1 MMQHG
6 HQTIV
11 ASVIPGLGRGGGGG
25 SLEHRLSVPDFSPK
39 LQNKIQNGKPGFE
52 ARGVAAVGCTHL
64 LYGVFYS
71 LQGSD
76 FHCHKEEN
84 SLWGEKVR
92 GGEGEGRG
100 GEGEVHA

>member
-1 MMQHG
+1 M
-6 HQTIV
+6 
-11 ASVIPGLGRGGGGG
+11 
-25 SLEHRLSVPDFSPK
+25 
-39 LQNKIQNGKPGFE
+39 
-52 ARGVAAVGCTHL
+52 AAVGCTHL

-100 GEGEVHA
+100 GRGTCVSLWFTFCPPDCDILIQGDQSISRKHATICVEVDAKVLYVAFSSEIL